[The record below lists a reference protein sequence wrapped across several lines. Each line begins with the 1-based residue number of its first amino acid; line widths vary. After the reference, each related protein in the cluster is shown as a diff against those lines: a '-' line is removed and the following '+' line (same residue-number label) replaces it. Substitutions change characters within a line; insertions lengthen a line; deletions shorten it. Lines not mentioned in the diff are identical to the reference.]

1 MPIKIEESL
10 LIIYKSIMEIDKQK
24 TKRVYKKKI
33 RGLESYSSILFKI
46 VGFTLLFIAVYYY
59 FDTGNGNTVA
69 QLSKM
74 LTGKSNR
81 VHNGEHLKFSW
92 EIFSKLL
99 ACFIPGLIGIVA
111 SIFYHKKNNS
121 LFYKLSNAI
130 IIFLTIAHATI
141 FVNNWL
147 PDYIFSYYN
156 YYIVSGFILIPI
168 AVFLINYLSL
178 KRSSILTYTTIYFYV
193 LLFELLIIRYS
204 YTYTYVFCCIILY
217 TAILYLISKKQNDT
231 YNTSINALFAYGFLA
246 IFLIRQLIYNSNT
259 AAFWLFFSISIIYFL
274 LFYFISLSILFQDKK
289 PIYKLFYWINLA
301 FFLFLNSIVL
311 NKYFTVTYNILPII
325 GVIGTNVFSIFL
337 NKKYNYL
344 KGKIASI
351 EISTLLLLAILFT
364 LLFQD
369 YSFEI
374 FFGTLAV
381 CLIFY
386 AIAGHNKF
394 LIWLSGL
401 FTIMLILKLIYLIIS
416 LSLII
421 TRVKGIN
428 EEFISK
434 GFINSGIILLAIW
447 IVKNNLK
454 STKFHVSNKWLNR
467 EKFLKFLNTFN
478 LISLFI
484 FIIWISFSIL
494 FYFVGDLYYAVRVLV
509 IVSSFLVLYIP
520 KYHQDLYVNQ
530 KQKIEFL
537 TYLFFVALTF
547 IGFYEFPYTF
557 KYDLTYGGIIS
568 TETIFHYSEFI
579 LEIGLVY
586 RILNSLKNTESENS
600 YFKDLI
606 IVITCLFGII
616 TLCKEFDFITVLYN
630 TISQHNFDQNT
641 VLNILNYNQILPYSI
656 ILLVSLL
663 IILLIGLV
671 ENNKFLRLFSFF
683 VAFCVLVKV
692 FYIEYYILTKNDKIT
707 IIIITGVTFLL
718 ISSIYNRIKQ
728 KRSKRSA
735 I

>member
-1 MPIKIEESL
+1 
-10 LIIYKSIMEIDKQK
+10 MEIDKQK

-33 RGLESYSSILFKI
+33 RGLESYSSIIFKSI
-46 VGFTLLFIAVYYY
+46 GIILLFLAFYYY
-59 FDTGNGNTVA
+59 FDLGKGNTITQV
-69 QLSKM
+69 SEI
-74 LTGKSNR
+74 LTRKSNR
-81 VHNGEHLKFSW
+81 VNNRVNLKFTW
-92 EIFSKLL
+92 EIFNNLL
-99 ACFIPGLIGIVA
+99 ACFIPGLIGLLA

-130 IIFLTIAHATI
+130 IVFLTIAHATI

-147 PDYIFSYYN
+147 PNYIFSYYN

-178 KRSSILTYTTIYFYV
+178 KRSSILTYTTLYFYV

-204 YTYTYVFCCIILY
+204 YTYTYVFCFIIIY
-217 TAILYLISKKQNDT
+217 SVILHLISKKQDDT
-231 YNTSINALFAYGFLA
+231 YNNIINAIFAYGFLA

-259 AAFWLFFSISIIYFL
+259 SSFWLFFSISIIYFL
-274 LFYFISLSILFQDKK
+274 LFYFISLSILFQNKK
-289 PIYKLFYWINLA
+289 PIYKAFYWINLA

-311 NKYFTVTYNILPII
+311 NKYFTITYNILPII

-401 FTIMLILKLIYLIIS
+401 FTFMLILKLIYLIIL

-421 TRVKGIN
+421 TRVKGID
-428 EEFISK
+428 EDFISK

-454 STKFHVSNKWLNR
+454 STKFLVSNKWLNR
-467 EKFLKFLNTFN
+467 DKFLKFLNTFN

-557 KYDLTYGGIIS
+557 KYDISYGGIIS

-579 LEIGLVY
+579 LEIGLGY
-586 RILNSLKNTESENS
+586 RILNSIKNTESENS

-616 TLCKEFDFITVLYN
+616 TLCKEFDFITILYN

-641 VLNILNYNQILPYSI
+641 VLNILDYNQILPYSI

-671 ENNKFLRLFSFF
+671 ENNKFLRLFSVF